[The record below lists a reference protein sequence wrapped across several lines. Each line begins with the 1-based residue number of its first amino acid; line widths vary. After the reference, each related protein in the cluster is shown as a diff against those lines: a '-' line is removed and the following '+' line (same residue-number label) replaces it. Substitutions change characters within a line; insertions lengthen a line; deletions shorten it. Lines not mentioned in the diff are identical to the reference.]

1 VPPQLKRFW
10 AEGVIAAEDVQ
21 FHEFETIETK
31 PAMAVRRPLRPFK
44 RPFWLRFTYVASVL
58 VKKY

>member
-1 VPPQLKRFW
+1 MVVAAVVAVCPPQLKRFW

-31 PAMAVRRPLRPFK
+31 PAMAVRRPLRPFR
-44 RPFWLRFTYVASVL
+44 RPL
-58 VKKY
+58 